1 MWRTNDNITPEENQY
16 IWLDMMSLC
25 SEEQLDS
32 ILQGKIKKTAK
43 NVLRYHTVWIDN
55 DALKQILCFH
65 ILLVDLTR
73 RKLPNLS
80 QERIAIKL

>member
-32 ILQGKIKKTAK
+32 ILQRKIKKTAK

-55 DALKQILCFH
+55 GA
-65 ILLVDLTR
+65 
-73 RKLPNLS
+73 
-80 QERIAIKL
+80 

>member
-43 NVLRYHTVWIDN
+43 KCSSVSYRMD
-55 DALKQILCFH
+55 
-65 ILLVDLTR
+65 R
-73 RKLPNLS
+73 
-80 QERIAIKL
+80 